1 MPSSEDRQP
10 GTEGRTRKEAENE
23 GTDGRSKGCGSGGT
37 ACSAGE
43 VIPETPPV
51 PQDRL
56 DTLYYNKSWKVTPNK
71 AFANYYRLALYPADS
86 TAAKEFR
93 TYYMSGELQGEGC
106 FVVLDRKDDAK
117 SQFAGTFTTYFKDGQ
132 VEQKKT
138 YQAGLLS
145 GEYTSYY
152 NNGNVKEHFFMNQ
165 GKKMGVGA
173 SFTEN
178 GRVWH
183 PYSLQE

>member
-1 MPSSEDRQP
+1 MMRKKYSVIMMMIVLFGGQTALAQKAGRAKKQKIQKEEVKAVVEEQP
-10 GTEGRTRKEAENE
+10 VVQEKI
-23 GTDGRSKGCGSGGT
+23 
-37 ACSAGE
+37 
-43 VIPETPPV
+43 VPETPPV

-93 TYYMSGELQGEGC
+93 TYYMSGELQGEGS

-117 SQFAGTFTTYFKDGQ
+117 SQFAGTFTSYFKDGQ

-152 NNGNVKEHFFMNQ
+152 NNGKI
-165 GKKMGVGA
+165 
-173 SFTEN
+173 
-178 GRVWH
+178 GRAHV
-183 PYSLQE
+183 

>member
-1 MPSSEDRQP
+1 MMRKKYSVIIMMIALFGGQTALAQKVGRIKKQKTKAQTEEVKAVVQEEQP
-10 GTEGRTRKEAENE
+10 VVPE
-23 GTDGRSKGCGSGGT
+23 
-37 ACSAGE
+37 E
-43 VIPETPPV
+43 VVPETPLV

-93 TYYMSGELQGEGC
+93 TYYMSGELQGEGS
-106 FVVLDRKDDAK
+106 FVVLDKKDDAK

-145 GEYTSYY
+145 GEYIIIT
-152 NNGNVKEHFFMNQ
+152 
-165 GKKMGVGA
+165 A
-173 SFTEN
+173 T
-178 GRVWH
+178 
-183 PYSLQE
+183 